1 MTVQP
6 NHDSS
11 AGLRTLQ
18 PGKSALRLP
27 TACGCSLHVSGQGGK
42 CPPIQMPGNPGS
54 NEDAISWATVLKF
67 GGRKCILNSTSVRC
81 Q

>member
-6 NHDSS
+6 NPESS

-27 TACGCSLHVSGQGGK
+27 TACAPCNGSCQGGK
-42 CPPIQMPGNPGS
+42 CPSIQMPISPSS
-54 NEDAISWATVLKF
+54 NAAAISWARTTQ
-67 GGRKCILNSTSVRC
+67 C
-81 Q
+81 